1 MTRVSP
7 LSLVEGISSRAFPL
21 LGADGAPLLGRDG
34 APATLTLSL
43 RFAAPDAA
51 AEVQRLK
58 AQVEEA
64 RPRPRTPPSPLPPV
78 ISGHASSLPPVLT
91 GHVSSHVR
99 TPARP
104 ARKRGF
110 RAQAARC
117 E

>member
-51 AEVQRLK
+51 AEVERLK
-58 AQVEEA
+58 AEVEEA
-64 RPRPRTPPSPLPPV
+64 RPGPRPT
-78 ISGHASSLPPVLT
+78 
-91 GHVSSHVR
+91 
-99 TPARP
+99 ARS
-104 ARKRGF
+104 ARKRGS